1 MFAPEAGES
10 STPPG
15 CSLLWY
21 RRPTRKNDWA
31 MARTTLRRDP
41 PNKTD
46 SPFDLTGA
54 QWSTLSDR
62 RKTHYVNAA
71 LRYWR
76 RKGFPYYRLSVGDML
91 AEVARLKALDARD
104 VFRGAGI
111 HGSNAG
117 VRLASCFH
125 PQIWSVRVSRYKS
138 PIDCFRDDR
147 CLAAAIRR
155 AFTVWPDR
163 HGANASCLRRM
174 LKSFSN
180 CAAVSNFRPAVA
192 RALIQKFSADND
204 MVVDFAAGYG
214 GRLVGCLTL
223 PRHYLG
229 IEPCRA
235 QVCGL
240 KRCMEVL
247 GSLGVTR
254 GSAEI
259 REGCAEEIL
268 PTVASRS
275 AGLVFSSPPYFD
287 WEKYSSHRTQS
298 SVRYKTYSEWLEGF
312 LYPVVSQ
319 SHRVLVRGGHLAVN
333 APNGQSRLSLLEDLT
348 HAAKTVGF
356 RLRRVYKLRLS
367 KIPFLHPRGHG
378 AKWEAVAVFQK

>member
-1 MFAPEAGES
+1 MI
-10 STPPG
+10 
-15 CSLLWY
+15 
-21 RRPTRKNDWA
+21 
-31 MARTTLRRDP
+31 LRYDP

-54 QWSTLSDR
+54 QWLTFSDR
-62 RKTHYVNAA
+62 RKTLYVEKAFK
-71 LRYWR
+71 YWR
-76 RKGFPYYRLSVGDML
+76 RKGFPYYRLSSSEMR
-91 AEVARLKALDARD
+91 AEVARLNAVDARD

-117 VRLASCFH
+117 VRLASSFH

-138 PIDCFRDDR
+138 PIDCFRDDL

-155 AFTVWPDR
+155 AFMVWPDR

-192 RALIQKFSADND
+192 RALIQRFSMND
-204 MVVDFAAGYG
+204 DVVVDFAAGYG

-229 IEPCRA
+229 IEPCTA

-240 KRCMEVL
+240 KRCFEVL
-247 GSLGVTR
+247 RNLGVTS

-259 REGCAEEIL
+259 RKGCAEEIL
-268 PTVASRS
+268 PKLASRS
-275 AGLVFSSPPYFD
+275 TGLVFSSPPYFD
-287 WEKYSSHRTQS
+287 WEKYSSHSTQS
-298 SVRYKTYSEWLEGF
+298 SVRYKTYSEWLKGF
-312 LYPVVSQ
+312 LHPVISE
-319 SHRVLVRGGHLAVN
+319 SHRVLVRRGHLAVN
-333 APNGQSRLSLLEDLT
+333 VPNGRSRLSLLEDLT
-348 HAAKTVGF
+348 HAAKAVGF

-367 KIPFLHPRGHG
+367 KVPYLHPRGHG
-378 AKWEAVAVFQK
+378 AKWEAIAVFQK